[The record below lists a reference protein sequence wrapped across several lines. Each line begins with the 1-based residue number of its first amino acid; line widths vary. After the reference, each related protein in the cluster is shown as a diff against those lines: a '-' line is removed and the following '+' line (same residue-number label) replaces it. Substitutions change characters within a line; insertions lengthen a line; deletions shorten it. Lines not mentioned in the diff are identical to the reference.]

1 MGEAKAERIELR
13 HRHLKIIIIIE
24 DLFPTCSNRWVWSL
38 MSIISALR
46 RLRKGDLH
54 KFKAIVDY
62 ILS

>member
-13 HRHLKIIIIIE
+13 HRHLIIIIIE